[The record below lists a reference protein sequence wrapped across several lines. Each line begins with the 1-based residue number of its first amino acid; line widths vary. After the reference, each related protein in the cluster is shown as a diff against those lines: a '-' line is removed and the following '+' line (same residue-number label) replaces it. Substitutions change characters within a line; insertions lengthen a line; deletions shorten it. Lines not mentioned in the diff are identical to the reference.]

1 MSMELGC
8 QCVLPKCLIC
18 FSYFSTNVLCF
29 FSFSSS
35 VSSEESVLTFTMLYR
50 GQTVA
55 EMEIINLLMYR
66 LCDEQTAVYT
76 ISVNNNVPLVYGILK
91 MMLNSRPM
99 KKFCIF

>member
-1 MSMELGC
+1 
-8 QCVLPKCLIC
+8 
-18 FSYFSTNVLCF
+18 
-29 FSFSSS
+29 
-35 VSSEESVLTFTMLYR
+35 MLYR

-66 LCDEQTAVYT
+66 FCDEQTAVYT